1 MGDDHCGAVQL
12 RDDAGHCEG
21 FTGAGDAEQG
31 LTGELFLESVDE
43 LGDGGGLVPGGRI
56 GGVQLECAGSRRDRA
71 AARLGT
77 ELNRNRM
84 GRRGGGFGG
93 HGGIIRDSGVLRYN
107 APMKSAKKA
116 VAKAAV
122 ARKKAAA
129 KKKAGVA
136 RKAGERSKVALES
149 PFRNAIAAALDGVK
163 VDLKSAFQEE
173 YTIEARNFGPIA
185 EAKLTLKPLTVLIG
199 PSNTGKTWMATLAC
213 MMMRKHMEF
222 SQGHYGEQQGVLPW
236 GGFRKLRGMRGSLS
250 GMEEHESILEKLGK
264 SQLRR
269 FSSQLVDAVES
280 GDGFISVS
288 TLPEELRAKWLTLI
302 REQFYSAGFWADAG
316 SILKEYYG
324 VSDLSKLVAD
334 SGRAPAVC
342 KYSAELCGTAMAEA
356 TIKLREKRDGNC
368 VVMPKIS
375 NFAIP
380 ITQSQAL
387 ESIKVVRE
395 IAAGK
400 SPLALRRQRSV
411 LSAAIHAILWSS
423 FANVSVNFLPAS
435 RGGLLQAQRVTRIAM
450 TRIASR
456 IGVTGIPAIPTLSR
470 TAVDFL
476 EDVGNMLE
484 RVSFFQSIR
493 NPSSA
498 DLVLSSETERIAIS
512 PKLMKVP
519 PEIHRGNKERQ
530 QTVSQIEK
538 LLGGEITAIG
548 SAGDN
553 GTSGLKP
560 PPTIGY
566 RPWSAKSPLA
576 MAQSSSMVGEI
587 APLVLYLKSGIG
599 YGDTLFIEEPE
610 AHLHPAA
617 QRAMAEILA
626 AMVRAGIRV
635 VITTHSDWM
644 LSTIANIV
652 RRGELGEGSEEAALK
667 KEQVGVWLFDRGRKG
682 AGVTTREL
690 KFGDTGYIPDNL
702 RDLSD
707 DLHNETADL
716 LDAMDEKRSKAAAKK
731 AK

>member
-1 MGDDHCGAVQL
+1 M
-12 RDDAGHCEG
+12 
-21 FTGAGDAEQG
+21 
-31 LTGELFLESVDE
+31 ESVDE
-43 LGDGGGLVPGGRI
+43 LGDGAGLVSGGRI
-56 GGVQLECAGSRRDRA
+56 GGVQLECAGSRRDGA

-93 HGGIIRDSGVLRYN
+93 HGGIIRDSGALRYN
-107 APMKSAKKA
+107 VPMKSAKKA

-149 PFRNAIAAALDGVK
+149 PFRDAIAAALDGVK

-280 GDGFISVS
+280 GNGFLSVS
-288 TLPEELRAKWLTLI
+288 ALPKELRTKWLTLI
-302 REQFYSAGFWADAG
+302 REQFYSAEFWADAG
-316 SILKEYYG
+316 NILKEHYG
-324 VSDLSKLVAD
+324 VGDLSKLVAD

-342 KYSAELCGTAMAEA
+342 KYSAGLCGTAMAEA
-356 TIKLREKRDGNC
+356 TIKLRKKRDGNC
-368 VVMPKIS
+368 VVMPEIS

-380 ITQSQAL
+380 ITQSRAL
-387 ESIKVVRE
+387 ENIKVVRK

-435 RGGLLQAQRVTRIAM
+435 RGGLLQAQRVTGMAM

-456 IGVTGIPAIPTLSR
+456 IGTDIPATHTLSR

-476 EDVGNMLE
+476 EDVGNMLG
-484 RVSFFQSIR
+484 RVSFFQSIHS
-493 NPSSA
+493 PSSA
-498 DLVLSSETERIAIS
+498 DLVLSSETQRMAIS
-512 PKLMKVP
+512 PKLMRVP
-519 PEIHRGNKERQ
+519 PEIHRGNREKQ
-530 QTVSQIEK
+530 QTVAQIEK
-538 LLGGEITAIG
+538 LLGGEITAIE

-587 APLVLYLKSGIG
+587 APLVLYLKSGVG

-617 QRAMAEILA
+617 QTTMAKILA
-626 AMVRAGIRV
+626 AMVHAGIRV
-635 VITTHSDWM
+635 VITTHSDW
-644 LSTIANIV
+644 LLDSIANLV
-652 RRGELGEGSEEAALK
+652 RQGETNSRDGDLSLK
-667 KEQVGVWLFDRGRKG
+667 EDQVGVYWFEPGKSGKG
-682 AGVTTREL
+682 
-690 KFGDTGYIPDNL
+690 
-702 RDLSD
+702 
-707 DLHNETADL
+707 
-716 LDAMDEKRSKAAAKK
+716 SKAIPQSFDNDNGYLPKDVRSESTDLYNK
-731 AK
+731 TVPLQIKLDKMRDK